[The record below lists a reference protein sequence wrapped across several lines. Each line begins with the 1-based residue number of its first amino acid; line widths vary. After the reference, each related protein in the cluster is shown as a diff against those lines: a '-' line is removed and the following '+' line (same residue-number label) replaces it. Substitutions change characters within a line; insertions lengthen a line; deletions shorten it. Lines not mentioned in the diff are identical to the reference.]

1 MNPMTWIG
9 LFQPFTSVKMLE
21 LFIELA
27 SFIAAALQGLTG
39 EFATEVFPAL
49 QSISIFGIRSD
60 VEKAAPQQ
68 GIESFFTARKHSGRP
83 VR

>member
-1 MNPMTWIG
+1 MDPMTWIG
-9 LFQPFTSVKMLE
+9 LVRPFTSVKMLE

-27 SFIAAALQGLTG
+27 SFIAAAVQGLTG
-39 EFATEVFPAL
+39 ESATEVFPAL

-60 VEKAAPQQ
+60 VEKAAQQ